1 MYARESFTE
10 SERSVLSRF
19 FTNSDQSVFALINL
33 PEIVKGALF
42 ARYSRTHKSL
52 RRIFLDEFYEQPEM
66 GLEAIAE
73 RIDDGSDASS
83 GMRRAEELYDRVF
96 IQYGDDSVAQLGGAH
111 LACEQASA
119 LLAKVI
125 ERGRLA
131 AYLEQ
136 STRYIYYDEKIVDDS
151 GEERYRYTVPP
162 EVADGELAAEYHD
175 TMDELFG
182 VYSEI
187 VRQLVP
193 YFEQRFPIGP
203 REKRG
208 AYSRAIRA
216 RACDTA
222 RGLLPAS
229 TISNIGVFATGQAY
243 EAMLI
248 KMNAHPLAESREY
261 AKMILT
267 ELRKVIP
274 GFLKRVDVEDRGV
287 AWSNYFN
294 QIDSEMY
301 SLAAGLES
309 ERDGQTDEFDYT
321 NDEVRL
327 LDWDDQAEDR
337 LVAAALYAYSTLSEE
352 ELMSKSGA
360 LADDEKAKVISAYIG
375 ERRNRRHKPGRGFE
389 RIGYRFDVLSDFG
402 SYRDLQRHRMMTL
415 EWQRLSPLHGYATP
429 PEIEEAGQ
437 GVVKLWHEAM
447 GKMSDLYERL
457 DKEHGSD
464 VAQYA
469 VPFAYRIRYAIQMNA
484 RQAFH
489 MLELRTSEQGHSDYR
504 RICLKM
510 HELIRDKA
518 GHRLIAEAMTYVD
531 PKSYGLGRLSAERRQ
546 TEGEQL
552 TMEIDETDPDEGE
565 DEG

>member
-1 MYARESFTE
+1 MYARESFTD
-10 SERSVLSRF
+10 SERSILSRF
-19 FTNSDQSVFALINL
+19 FTNTDRPVFALVNL

-73 RIDDGSDASS
+73 RIDDGTDESS
-83 GMRRAEELYDRVF
+83 GMQRAEELYERVF
-96 IQYGDDSVAQLGGAH
+96 VQYGDDSVAQLGGAH

-151 GEERYRYTVPP
+151 GEARYRYTIPS
-162 EVADGELAAEYHD
+162 EVVEGPLAHEYRVS
-175 TMDELFG
+175 MDDLFAS
-182 VYSEI
+182 YTAI
-187 VRQLVP
+187 VAKLKP
-193 YFEQRFPIGP
+193 YFEQRFPISP
-203 REKRG
+203 RERRG
-208 AYSRAIRA
+208 VYRRAIRA

-248 KMNAHPLAESREY
+248 RMNAHPLAEARQY
-261 AKMILT
+261 ADMILA

-274 GFLKRVDVEDRGV
+274 GFLKRVDVEDRGI
-287 AWSNYFN
+287 AWSRYFER
-294 QIDSEMY
+294 IDEDMY
-301 SLAAGLES
+301 SIAAETDS
-309 ERDGQTDEFDYT
+309 TRDEKDAEFDYER
-321 NDEVRL
+321 DEVKL
-327 LDWDDQAEDR
+327 LDWDEKAEER
-337 LVAAALYAYSTLSEE
+337 LVAATLYPYSTLSEE
-352 ELMSKSGA
+352 ELISKSKA
-360 LADDEKAKVISAYIG
+360 MSYDEKSRIIAAYVG

-389 RIGYRFDVLSDFG
+389 RIDYRFDVLSDFG

-415 EWQRLSPLHGYATP
+415 EWQRLSPRHGYSTP

-437 GVVKLWHEAM
+437 RVAHLWHETM
-447 GKMSDLYERL
+447 EKMSDLYERL
-457 DKEHGSD
+457 EKAHGCD

-469 VPFAYRIRYAIQMNA
+469 IPFAYRIRYAIQLNA

-504 RICLKM
+504 RICLRMLK
-510 HELIRDKA
+510 LIREKA
-518 GHRLIAEAMTYVD
+518 GHRLIADAMSYVD
-531 PKSYGLGRLSAERRQ
+531 PKSYGLGRLSAERQQ

-552 TMEIDETDPDEGE
+552 SMEIEESECDDDEDD
-565 DEG
+565 